1 MAPETDV
8 FVIGGGP
15 AGLAVG
21 IAARQK
27 GLRAIVADHALPPI
41 DKACGEGLMPD
52 SITALA
58 RLGVRIDAAPGFPF
72 RGIRFLGSG
81 VSVDADFPS
90 GAGLGMRR
98 RALHNLLVDRAVKA
112 GVTLLWGARG
122 IEMSAEGIAVDG
134 QRVNARFLVGADG
147 QNSRVRS
154 AAALGDVRR
163 ESRRY
168 GFRRHYRVRPWS
180 DYMELYW
187 GDRFQIY
194 VTPIAPCEV
203 CIALISRNPHLRLD
217 EALEHF
223 PELNSRVQS
232 AEPSST
238 EMGSL
243 SVSRSLKAVQR
254 GSIALSGD
262 ASGSVDAITGEGL
275 CLSFRQALALADA
288 MDRNNLEEYQERHR
302 EIAKRPAMMASLML
316 LIENRPGLRRR
327 VLHGLARQPALFSQL
342 VAFHVGSSS
351 FLDFRLADVL
361 RASRELLTA

>member
-1 MAPETDV
+1 MALETDV

-27 GLRAIVADHALPPI
+27 GLSAIVADHALPPI

-52 SITALA
+52 GIVALA
-58 RLGVRIDAAPGFPF
+58 KLGVKVDAAPGFPF
-72 RGIRFLGSG
+72 CGIRFLGAG

-98 RALHNLLVDRAVKA
+98 RVLHNLLVERAVKA
-112 GVTLLWGARG
+112 GVTLLWGIRG
-122 IEMSAEGIAVDG
+122 IELGAEGIAIEG
-134 QRVNARFLVGADG
+134 HRVNARFLVGADG
-147 QNSRVRS
+147 QNSRVRK

-168 GFRRHYRVRPWS
+168 GFRRHYRIRPWS

-203 CIALISRNPHLRLD
+203 CVALISRNPHLRLD
-217 EALEHF
+217 KALEHF
-223 PELNSRVQS
+223 PELNSRILS
-232 AEPSST
+232 SEPSSA

-243 SVSRSLKAVQR
+243 SVSRRLKAVQR

-288 MDRNNLEEYQERHR
+288 MDRNNLDEYQDRHR

-316 LIENRPGLRRR
+316 MIESRPGLRRR

-361 RASRELLTA
+361 RAGRELLTA